1 MIQRAHKTRLY
12 PTKAQETLLAKTA
25 GTARYAY
32 NASVDRCEAAYK
44 AGEKHLSGYDLR
56 RLWVADHPA
65 WANEVAA
72 SCIYGACYHV
82 DAAYKSFFRH
92 RTEEPSHHKKGKHDS
107 FSFAGDKGRVT
118 GSCVRIPGIGYV
130 KMAEELRY
138 EDCKVCSYTVSK
150 RAGKWYVS
158 VLCEIEEDRRT
169 ESTSVVGV
177 DVGCHHWAVASDGT
191 TLDEPG
197 KLKYL
202 RKQLRRAQQNLSR
215 KKKGSN
221 RRKKAKL
228 RVSKLYQKI
237 DNIKK
242 DAIHKFTATIAKNH
256 GVVALEDLNIEG
268 MKRGTKPV
276 RKGVQNSGMGEI
288 QRQLMYKCN
297 NFVKVAKY
305 FPSSKTCSRC
315 GAVKKDLSLSDRSYH
330 CPSCGHTIDRD
341 LNAARNILAEGLRVI
356 TEGHSGRARG
366 DSSKDR

>member
-1 MIQRAHKTRLY
+1 MQRAHKTRLY
-12 PTKAQETLLAKTA
+12 PTRAQEVMLAKTA

-32 NASVDRCEAAYK
+32 NVSVDRCEAAYR
-44 AGEKHLSGYDLR
+44 AGEKHPSGYDLR
-56 RLWVADHPA
+56 KVWVSEHPD

-72 SCIYGACYHV
+72 SCIYSACLHV
-82 DAAYKSFFRH
+82 DAAYKAFFQH
-92 RTEEPSHHKKGKHDS
+92 RNDKPTHHKKGKHDS
-107 FSFAGDKGRVT
+107 FTFTGDKGRVC
-118 GSCVRIPGIGYV
+118 GNRVRIPGVGYV
-130 KMAEELRY
+130 KMAEALRY
-138 EDCKVCSYTVSK
+138 DDCRICSYAVFK

-158 VLCEIEEDRRT
+158 IQCEILEDVRT

-177 DVGCHHWAVASDGT
+177 DVGIKHWAVSSDGT
-191 TLDEPG
+191 ILDEPG

-202 RKQLRRAQQNLSR
+202 RKQLRHIQQSLSR

-228 RVSKLYQKI
+228 RLSKAYQKI

-256 GVVALEDLNIEG
+256 GVVVLEDLCVEG
-268 MKRGTKPV
+268 MRKGVKSI
-276 RKGVQNSGMGEI
+276 RKGVQNSAMGEI
-288 QRQLMYKCN
+288 HRQLMYKCN
-297 NFVKVAKY
+297 NFIKIGRY

-315 GAVKKDLSLSDRSYH
+315 GNVNKDLSLDDRTYH

-341 LNAARNILAEGLRVI
+341 LNAAKNILAEGLKVI

-366 DSSKDR
+366 DCPKDR